1 MKTAVAMSGGVDS
14 SVAAALLREQGHSV
28 FGVTM
33 HLPRFDA
40 EGAPV
45 EAPAEDAARSVAEQL
60 AIPLH
65 VLDVR
70 AEFEREIVGDFCAS
84 YAAGRT
90 PNACVL
96 CNRLIKF
103 GRLLDH
109 ARSLG
114 ADAMATGHYVRRDE
128 RDGRIRLLKAPSKR
142 DQSYFLCR
150 LTQAQLADVRFP
162 LGDWEKDDVRRKA
175 AALGLAAHDRPDSQD
190 LCFLADGGYRAFLRR
205 RCPQA
210 FTPGPLVHVDGAVL
224 GTHDGLGAYTVGQRR
239 GIGIA
244 WSAPLYV
251 VALRPEDNAVVVGEH
266 VHLFQKSVRVRDVN
280 WLSVAQP
287 GEPIRATVRIR
298 YRHPG
303 APAVVAP
310 LPEGAALVTF
320 DEPQD
325 APCPGQTA
333 VFYDGPVLLGG
344 GTIDS
349 VEAPHATS

>member
-1 MKTAVAMSGGVDS
+1 MNIAIAMSGGVDS
-14 SVAAALLREQGHSV
+14 SVTAALLREQGHSV
-28 FGVTM
+28 FGITM
-33 HLPRFDA
+33 RLPRFNS

-45 EAPAEDAARSVAEQL
+45 EAPAADAARSVVEQL
-60 AIPLH
+60 DIPLH

-70 AEFEREIVGDFCAS
+70 DEFEREILSDFCES

-128 RDGRIRLLKAPSKR
+128 SGGRFRLLKAPSRR

-150 LTQAQLADVRFP
+150 LTQAQLARVRFP

-175 AALGLAAHDRPDSQD
+175 AALGLSVHDRPDSQD

-205 RCPQA
+205 RSPQA
-210 FTPGPLVHVDGAVL
+210 FTPGPLVHVDGSVL
-224 GTHDGLGAYTVGQRR
+224 GRHDGLGAYTVGQRR

-251 VALRPEDNAVVVGEH
+251 VALRPEDNTVVVGEH
-266 VHLFQKSVRVRDVN
+266 QHLFQKSVRVSDVN
-280 WLSVAQP
+280 WLSVDQP
-287 GEPIRATVRIR
+287 SVPIRATVHIR
-298 YRHPG
+298 YRHS
-303 APAVVAP
+303 ASPAAVAP
-310 LPEGAALVTF
+310 LPDGAALVTF

-333 VFYDGPVLLGG
+333 VFYDGPVVLGG
-344 GTIDS
+344 GAIDS
-349 VEAPHATS
+349 METPS